1 MTLIN
6 IMDPKYTNTNKNYW
20 HKYFNDKIIGMDIVS
35 AVNLLHEHKFSY
47 FYRNHNNEK
56 VFSFDPSEIGK
67 KFESMCTIDTVSKN
81 NHSDESSD
89 IKVISYIK
97 VPPESGVY
105 RKLPL

>member
-1 MTLIN
+1 
-6 IMDPKYTNTNKNYW
+6 MDSKYTNTNKNYW

-67 KFESMCTIDTVSKN
+67 KFESMCTIDTVTN
-81 NHSDESSD
+81 NNVT
-89 IKVISYIK
+89 VISYIK
-97 VPPESGVY
+97 VPPESTVF
-105 RKLPL
+105 RKFPI